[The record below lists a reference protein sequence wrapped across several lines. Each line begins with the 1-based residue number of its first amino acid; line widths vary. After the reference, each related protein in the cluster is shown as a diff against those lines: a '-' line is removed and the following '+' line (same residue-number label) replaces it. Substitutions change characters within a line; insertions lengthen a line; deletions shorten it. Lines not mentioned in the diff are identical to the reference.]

1 MADRGGYIGRNPGD
15 AAVTVA
21 REVFTPGGITTSFT
35 FAAGYTVG
43 YMDVFL
49 NGVKLVEA
57 RDYEAGNGTSV
68 GLSSYAQS
76 GDILELVAYKAFNMG
91 QSIDQITG
99 NLSLGGKLTVSG
111 VGSFG
116 DIVSSGIVT
125 ADSFSGS
132 GSGLTGLP
140 GQADFWIKT
149 AAGINTTV
157 SVGIGTTRPDS
168 ISRVNNTSI
177 TNVGILTAYQIYG
190 DGSNLSGI
198 STAAVPGIS
207 TQLHSVFGTVNASGI
222 VTASAFYGSGANLTN
237 IDTGVAGVN
246 TTGFSTFRDVKHAGI
261 STFVGIVSCSDV
273 VSSGIVT
280 ADGFSAGGRT
290 VVGVYTGF
298 SKQQT
303 YYTWGPHTWTKHPDI
318 SKIRVIVT
326 GGGGGGHGQAPGSKG
341 GSGGGGGGTAIKVIY
356 APALSATEAV
366 TVGSAGTAKNS
377 STDQANPGG
386 TSSFGSHCSAT
397 GGGGGICHTSP
408 ASYGGVGGD
417 GTGGD
422 LNLGGQGA
430 NMPTTGIDE
439 AGSTG
444 GSSYW
449 GGGGRGSRTDPTHAH
464 GQSGSYGAGGGGANS
479 SGNAGT
485 GGLGVV
491 VVEEYF

>member
-168 ISRVNNTSI
+168 IARVNNTKI
-177 TNVGILTAYQIYG
+177 LNVGILTSYQVYTG
-190 DGSNLSGI
+190 DAANIGGKLSVTGISSFADVVSSGI
-198 STAAVPGIS
+198 ITADS
-207 TQLHSVFGTVNASGI
+207 Y
-222 VTASAFYGSGANLTN
+222 YGSGANLTG
-237 IDTGVAGVN
+237 IEGGVAGVN
-246 TTGFSTFRDVKHAGI
+246 TTGFSTFRDVKNAGI

-318 SKIRVIVT
+318 SKVRVIVT
-326 GGGGGGHGQAPGSKG
+326 GGGGGGHGNASPGLG

-408 ASYGGVGGD
+408 ASYGAVGGD

-444 GSSYW
+444 GSTYW